1 VVIGNPPYI
10 RQEEFSGLKHYL
22 LTAFPETGA
31 GTADLFVYFVELSMR
46 LLKQEGEF
54 AFIIPNKWMR
64 AGYGKKLREFVAKKK
79 INYLIDFGDLPVFE
93 EATTYPNIVLMTKSE
108 QIPEFLACTVTTLDF
123 QSGMGAYLEENK
135 IKVKLGELSP
145 EGWTLSDSTVQAL
158 LSKIKSKGVPLGEY
172 VNQKIF
178 YGIKTGYNEAFVI
191 DRETRDRLI
200 DEDPNSAK
208 VIKPF
213 LAGRDIK
220 RYQTPS
226 ADKFLILFPKG
237 FTIKRNLPIDDPN
250 HMVAESPPRY
260 GDMPFDEAWEWL
272 KSSYPAI
279 AEHLRPFK
287 AQAMKR
293 TDKGDFWWEL
303 RACDYYDEFEKPKI
317 VYPNICKRPE
327 FTYDAEKFY
336 TNQKCF
342 IITEFTPTLLGLLN
356 SSLFFFLFRSI
367 LPKLRGDFYEP
378 SYVYF
383 KEFPIIEKEDEEVSR
398 LVKECLDRKKQN
410 PSADTTDLENQI
422 DQLVYE
428 LYGLTEDEIRIVE
441 GESVN

>member
-1 VVIGNPPYI
+1 
-10 RQEEFSGLKHYL
+10 
-22 LTAFPETGA
+22 
-31 GTADLFVYFVELSMR
+31 
-46 LLKQEGEF
+46 
-54 AFIIPNKWMR
+54 
-64 AGYGKKLREFVAKKK
+64 
-79 INYLIDFGDLPVFE
+79 
-93 EATTYPNIVLMTKSE
+93 
-108 QIPEFLACTVTTLDF
+108 
-123 QSGMGAYLEENK
+123 
-135 IKVKLGELSP
+135 
-145 EGWTLSDSTVQAL
+145 
-158 LSKIKSKGVPLGEY
+158 
-172 VNQKIF
+172 
-178 YGIKTGYNEAFVI
+178 
-191 DRETRDRLI
+191 
-200 DEDPNSAK
+200 

-226 ADKFLILFPKG
+226 ADKYLILFPKG

-327 FTYDAEKFY
+327 FTYDEEKVY

-356 SSLFFFLFRSI
+356 SSLFFFLFSQFFQNLEVTSMNRAMSI
-367 LPKLRGDFYEP
+367 
-378 SYVYF
+378 
-383 KEFPIIEKEDEEVSR
+383 SR
-398 LVKECLDRKKQN
+398 NSQSSKR
-410 PSADTTDLENQI
+410 
-422 DQLVYE
+422 
-428 LYGLTEDEIRIVE
+428 R
-441 GESVN
+441 